1 MTSPSKA
8 ESAGKAEDSRLAAV
22 TQRADRQDYPYPRRR
37 LMRWV
42 LRGLALLAFKV
53 ISRLEIR
60 GAENVPAEGPVIL
73 AGNHFHFADP
83 VALLS
88 LTKRQVEFVGGFRF
102 PNAPFIVKFIPTLW
116 GYFPVRR
123 GAYSRASLD
132 YSVTVLR
139 KNGVVGIFP
148 EGGAWA
154 QVLRPPRG
162 GIGYIVMESG
172 ARVVPVGLAGF
183 ERLFKEWRPKLVISI
198 GKPVMM
204 KLPENPQA
212 LGHGERKEAYD
223 AIGKQVMRAIADEL
237 PEHYHGVYSQDVESR
252 RAAEEVS
259 AYPFDRADM
268 RGM

>member
-1 MTSPSKA
+1 VTSHS
-8 ESAGKAEDSRLAAV
+8 KAEDSRLPAA
-22 TQRADRQDYPYPRRR
+22 TQRADRRHFPYPRRR

-42 LRGLALLAFKV
+42 LRGLALAAFKV
-53 ISRLEIR
+53 VSRLEIR

-102 PNAPFIVKFIPTLW
+102 PNAPFIVKFIPSLW

-132 YSVTVLR
+132 YSVAVLR
-139 KNGVVGIFP
+139 KKGVVGIFP
-148 EGGAWA
+148 EGGSWA

-172 ARVVPVGLAGF
+172 ARVVPVGLTGF
-183 ERLFKEWRPKLVISI
+183 EKLFKEWRPKLVISI
-198 GKPVMM
+198 GKPIA
-204 KLPENPQA
+204 PGSHQNPHLLSHA
-212 LGHGERKEAYD
+212 ERKETYD
-223 AIGKQVMRAIADEL
+223 SIGEQVMRAIAGEL
-237 PEHYHGVYSQDVESR
+237 PETYHGVYSQDVESR
-252 RAAEEVS
+252 EAAQEVA